1 MERVV
6 RVKGNPKS
14 IVHYLLTVARLSFT
28 RDLARV
34 NILPEFSENSFS
46 VSDLLARDVH

>member
-6 RVKGNPKS
+6 RVKGNAKS
-14 IVHYLLTVARLSFT
+14 IVHYLLTVAGRLSFT

-34 NILPEFSENSFS
+34 NILPEFSGNS
-46 VSDLLARDVH
+46 